1 VALDRLDP
9 RPLWFR
15 LPAAPQWARGG
26 YSRENVER
34 TLLDRAFSDGSLPVQ
49 VEWVGETL
57 KSMRK
62 VARSEAQSDSERTCL
77 VTRTKGSPD
86 AMIRFVV
93 GPDATVV
100 PDIRRKLPGRGVWV
114 VARADKVAEAVRR
127 QAFARGFKTKVLASE
142 ALPEQIREL
151 LDMDCLQAL
160 ALANKAGQVVTGFAK
175 VEDALAKGTVVALVH
190 AREASADGVRKLAQA
205 DRRWRGDEAGGTAR
219 INLFTSLQLDLA
231 LGRTNVIHAALTE
244 GSASRNFAAKCSRLE
259 LYCSGP
265 TVETGSPPPAE
276 TTEH

>member
-1 VALDRLDP
+1 M
-9 RPLWFR
+9 
-15 LPAAPQWARGG
+15 QI
-26 YSRENVER
+26 E
-34 TLLDRAFSDGSLPVQ
+34 Q
-49 VEWVGETL
+49 VEEAL

-62 VARSEAQSDSERTCL
+62 AARAEAQSGSERTCL
-77 VTRTKGSPD
+77 VTRTTGSPD
-86 AMIRFVV
+86 VMIRFVV

-151 LDMDCLQAL
+151 LDKDCLQAL

-175 VEDALAKGTVVALVH
+175 VEDAIAKGAVVALIH
-190 AREASADGVRKLAQA
+190 AREASADGIRKLAQA
-205 DRRWRGDEAGGTAR
+205 GRRRQGEAGEAAQ

-244 GSASRNFAAKCSRLE
+244 GSASRNFAAKCSRLG
-259 LYCSGP
+259 LYCSEP